1 MEEKPSTARIALKW
15 GLIIGIASI
24 LFSTVLY
31 ITEQVGNTAL
41 SLIAYVIIIV
51 GLVMAMRE
59 YRSLNNDYMSYG
71 EGLGIGALTAGVSGI
86 LSSLYG
92 VLYTN
97 VIDPEF
103 QSRMEDQMRVLYE
116 ERGMSD
122 DQIDKA
128 MEFANMFQSPGL
140 LFVFGVL
147 GTIFMGFIFSL
158 VIAAILRRN
167 RPVFE

>member
-1 MEEKPSTARIALKW
+1 MEEKPSSARLALKW
-15 GLIIGIASI
+15 GLIIGIASV
-24 LFSTVLY
+24 LFSTILY
-31 ITEQVGNTAL
+31 VTEQVGNTSL
-41 SLIAYVIIIV
+41 SVIAYVIIIV

-59 YRSLNNDYMSYG
+59 YRSLNNNYLSYG
-71 EGLGIGALTAGVSGI
+71 EGLGLGTLTAAVAGI

-92 VLYTN
+92 VLYTT

-103 QSRMEDQMRVLYE
+103 QGRMMDQLRVQYE
-116 ERGMSD
+116 EQGMSD

-128 MEFANMFQSPGL
+128 MQFGQLFQSPGL

>member
-1 MEEKPSTARIALKW
+1 MEEKPSSARLALKW

-24 LFSTVLY
+24 LFSTILY
-31 ITEQVGNTAL
+31 VTDQVGNTAL
-41 SLIAYVIIIV
+41 SIVAYAIIII

-59 YRSLNNDYMSYG
+59 YRSLNNNYMSYG
-71 EGLGIGALTAGVSGI
+71 EGLGLGALTSGVAGI

-97 VIDPEF
+97 MIDTEF
-103 QSRMEDQMRVLYE
+103 QNRMMDQMRVQYE
-116 ERGMSD
+116 ERGMTD

-128 MEFANMFQSPGL
+128 MEFGQMFQSPGL
-140 LFVFGVL
+140 LFIFGVL

-167 RPVFE
+167 RPVFD